1 MPSNPV
7 AIQTELA
14 NESLTRQIVG
24 QGAVIRVVVELL
36 PDSGTLSGFAWTT
49 KRGYPGK
56 IPHGVVGEVI
66 INTGKRSPASY
77 ILPALKD
84 FFDNKHSRSS
94 EKK

>member
-14 NESLTRQIVG
+14 NESLTQQIIG
-24 QGAVIRVVVELL
+24 QGAVIRIVVELL
-36 PDSGTLSGFAWTT
+36 PDPATDSGFAWTT

-56 IPHGVVGEVI
+56 ISHGAVGEVI

-77 ILPALKD
+77 ILPALKE
-84 FFDNKHSRSS
+84 FFDNKHTGLL
-94 EKK
+94 EQK